1 MAEVKS
7 RVNVYSKLTVVSS
20 RPIEPG
26 KTHRLSGLD
35 QSMGLHTLHTIFY
48 YRVNPFPNSDLTN
61 HRASLSEH
69 LSSYPAVT
77 GRLARAEDGEWVVK
91 CNDAGVR
98 TLRAK
103 VVTTIDEWL
112 RSARGSE
119 ELDLT
124 AWEDMP
130 DDPSIWSPFRIQIN
144 DFEGGGLAIGLSC
157 THMHAD
163 LTSLISLVKSWAELH
178 RGEPISHPPV
188 FHRQLSSNTNTK
200 STECYAKQ
208 SKAEPLP
215 QVKMATATFRFSNS
229 IIKQCLS
236 QIHVTC
242 PGATPFDA
250 LAALFWMRI
259 LKLKPPGNNHTRKLS
274 ICIDFRR
281 RMNPPLPLG
290 YFGNAL
296 HFSQLSLNA
305 LDGDIL
311 GHVAAT
317 RLVHL
322 HVAEVR
328 EEEIWS
334 TIDWFESN
342 RGQSMP
348 LFRMYGSELTC
359 VSLEHTIDVLGGEN
373 GNNDTCQSLMYEVMF
388 KNDERPVHVS
398 CHVGNVEGE
407 GLITILPSSEGGL
420 GRTVMVTLPEEEID
434 KLCEDEAIL
443 GLEPTMIMN
452 GRK

>member
-20 RPIEPG
+20 RPIGPG
-26 KTHRLSGLD
+26 KTHCLSGLD

-61 HRASLSEH
+61 HRVSLSEH

-77 GRLARAEDGEWVVK
+77 GRLTLAEDGEWVVK

-163 LTSLISLVKSWAELH
+163 LTSLLTLVKSWAELH

-188 FHRQLSSNTNTK
+188 FHYQLSSNTNTK
-200 STECYAKQ
+200 STEFYAKK

-215 QVKMATATFRFSNS
+215 QVKMATATFRFSNLM
-229 IIKQCLS
+229 IKQCLS

-242 PGATPFDA
+242 HGATPFDA

-259 LKLKPPGNNHTRKLS
+259 LKLKPPAHNHTRKLS

-296 HFSQLSLNA
+296 HFSQLSLDA

-317 RLVHL
+317 R
-322 HVAEVR
+322 
-328 EEEIWS
+328 
-334 TIDWFESN
+334 
-342 RGQSMP
+342 GQSMP
-348 LFRMYGSELTC
+348 HFRMYGPELTC

-373 GNNDTCQSLMYEVMF
+373 GNNGTCQSLMYEVMF
-388 KNDERPVHVS
+388 KKDERPVHVS

-443 GLEPTMIMN
+443 GLEPAMIMN